1 MVSVNR
7 GNFSVVLQKYIQ
19 REIVK
24 LKLKFLISKILLN
37 LYMIFDFIIISLF
50 FKLGLKN
57 VWFMKNEIYETN

>member
-24 LKLKFLISKILLN
+24 LKLKFLISKFLLN
-37 LYMIFDFIIISLF
+37 LYVIEIRFYHYFIILQVGT
-50 FKLGLKN
+50 KKRL
-57 VWFMKNEIYETN
+57 IYEERDL

>member
-57 VWFMKNEIYETN
+57 V

>member
-1 MVSVNR
+1 MVNR

-57 VWFMKNEIYETN
+57 VWFMKNETYEMN

>member
-37 LYMIFDFIIISLF
+37 LYVIEIRFYHYFIILQVGT
-50 FKLGLKN
+50 KRL
-57 VWFMKNEIYETN
+57 IYEERDL